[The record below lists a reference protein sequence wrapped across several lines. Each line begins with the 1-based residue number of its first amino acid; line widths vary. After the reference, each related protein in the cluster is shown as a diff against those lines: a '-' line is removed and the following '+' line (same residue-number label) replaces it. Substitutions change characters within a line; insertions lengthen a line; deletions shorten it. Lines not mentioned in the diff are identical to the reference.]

1 MNFIFTEEQIQ
12 FKDTI
17 KSFLAEECTPASI
30 RDGWEKNKSF
40 NFERWKNLIELG
52 VLNSNLPEAKGGLG
66 MDQVTLA
73 LMVEEMGYAGQ
84 LKGFS
89 YGIIIRRRFQGPE
102 TPAGKSVAGVRP
114 GRRGALARKS
124 SAGEKSSPPW
134 ARSAHGGPDF
144 SPADDF
150 LAGAPRHPVRAQH
163 APDTDLPVGVSGPR
177 NLFLF

>member
-73 LMVEEMGYAGQ
+73 LMVEEMGYAG
-84 LKGFS
+84 L
-89 YGIIIRRRFQGPE
+89 PE
-102 TPAGKSVAGVRP
+102 PVA
-114 GRRGALARKS
+114 
-124 SAGEKSSPPW
+124 EQI
-134 ARSAHGGPDF
+134 F
-144 SPADDF
+144 
-150 LAGAPRHPVRAQH
+150 
-163 APDTDLPVGVSGPR
+163 
-177 NLFLF
+177 